1 MKQFIEYIMV
11 NWQEIVEYIVI
22 ALSYVY
28 VFFNNNRVKQAKIT
42 MRDFFSQGVKDV
54 QSEKEKLLAQNARI
68 TRLENTVAAL
78 IGEKEVDENE
88 SKRS

>member
-11 NWQEIVEYIVI
+11 NWQEIVEYIII

-28 VFFNNNRVKQAKIT
+28 VFFNNNRVKHTKIT
-42 MRDFFSQGVKDV
+42 MRDLFSQGVKDV

-78 IGEKEVDENE
+78 IGEKEVDE
-88 SKRS
+88 K